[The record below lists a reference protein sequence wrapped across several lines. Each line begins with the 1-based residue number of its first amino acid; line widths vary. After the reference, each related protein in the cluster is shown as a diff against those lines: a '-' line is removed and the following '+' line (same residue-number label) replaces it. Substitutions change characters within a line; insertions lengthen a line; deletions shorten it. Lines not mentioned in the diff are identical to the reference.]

1 METLAELFIKFGK
14 TVYAYKLIC
23 VAASGGLDMR
33 ELRKQQLKLGLLRA
47 SRVLLRNQDF
57 LRQILLRSF
66 SSELLPPELESV
78 GGASDDEL
86 SPDSETQ
93 GTILQYLM
101 SASTQPSP
109 LKAGFHRKELEVR
122 LKLML

>member
-1 METLAELFIKFGK
+1 
-14 TVYAYKLIC
+14 
-23 VAASGGLDMR
+23 MR

-86 SPDSETQ
+86 SPDSETM

-109 LKAGFHRKELEVR
+109 LKAGFHREELEVR